1 MTSYKHHYVK
11 CRVKIRYHFSF
22 FLIQNVLEMKLFIQ
36 IILVMSLF
44 LNVQSVFAEQCP
56 KDDENRK
63 AEIID
68 GVIKLDLN
76 QTKECAEKG
85 NIRAQKDLGIAYASG
100 RFGIAQDL
108 DEALK
113 WEKKAALQGDP
124 EAQYDVGLSY
134 SVREDYEKA
143 MEWYL
148 KAAEQN
154 YARAQLYIGMLY
166 AYGNGVPRDVDK
178 AIYWYRKAAA
188 NGNTSAQMVIANIDG
203 K

>member
-1 MTSYKHHYVK
+1 MQG
-11 CRVKIRYHFSF
+11 KIRYHFSF
-22 FLIQNVLEMKLFIQ
+22 FLNQNVLEMKLFIQ

-113 WEKKAALQGDP
+113 WEKKRLYKEIPKHNMMLG
-124 EAQYDVGLSY
+124 
-134 SVREDYEKA
+134 
-143 MEWYL
+143 YL
-148 KAAEQN
+148 TQ
-154 YARAQLYIGMLY
+154 
-166 AYGNGVPRDVDK
+166 
-178 AIYWYRKAAA
+178 
-188 NGNTSAQMVIANIDG
+188 
-203 K
+203 